1 MAVGYNNIDVE
12 AATGLGIPVANTPG
26 VLTETTADFGFALMM
41 AIVGGPEGL
50 AGLFDKAY
58 DKVVD
63 KVRR

>member
-1 MAVGYNNIDVE
+1 MRLVPLILNDLGTS
-12 AATGLGIPVANTPG
+12 AAIS
-26 VLTETTADFGFALMM
+26 TAIFGFALMM